1 MASFV
6 SPGVYVIEK
15 DLSDYPVALN
25 PSVVGLVGFANQGPI
40 NKATLVTSQQGLL
53 TTFGNPSESITGQAL
68 EGGTEILETTNSM
81 YFVRCSDSATAKDAS
96 STVQMGSCPAFALSA
111 GSYGVDHPLYL
122 SIQVNV
128 DGTNVYSTPKKFN
141 IPAGTSTGTSPS
153 QAAALKSVIGGSLDG
168 AGVGYY
174 FDSTDTTTGWVAAG
188 YAGSSVVLTAS
199 AYYNA
204 DRVGGGAVAGGDG
217 DTAGLFEVDPSGGN
231 AAAASSIDA
240 TGIHIVSTGGTTL
253 YPTTTFGYSV
263 QSLYPGIGY
272 NEGTNTD
279 GTTSGFSTQ
288 VLKTGGINTNVS
300 INKEGAAEESFRMSL
315 VASGS
320 FAEDQLNTGSTDL
333 KSQYVK
339 GYFTYQGSDAGV
351 TALTNFQDQLSS
363 NFVGARINGGNGTL
377 YVGTRPVGQAA
388 GGDDLSGINPRFCKF
403 IEGTYTL
410 AGGANG
416 TEEDTQLIGTVAEK
430 TGLYALDDD
439 TLNISMGAVPGIA
452 TQTVQNALVSL
463 AETSQNFLAVVSP
476 PEGLNSVQQA
486 IDWSNGQ
493 SDERTAALAS
503 NFAAVYWSWVKT
515 FDVIAQKDRY
525 YDPCIFAIRQMAYT
539 DDIGEPWFAPAGV
552 VRGRLTKPTEVEVSV
567 NQGDRDS
574 MYSGGNI
581 VNPIVNFPQQGIMIF
596 GQRTAQ
602 RTPTALDRVNVRRL
616 LIIIRKTL
624 LASTRRFVFE
634 PNDAITWEKIVNVVN
649 PLLDDILRRR
659 GLVDYKIV
667 CDETTNTPVRVDRN
681 ELWCKILLKPTKT
694 AEIVVFEL
702 NLTNQSATL

>member
-15 DLSDYPVALN
+15 DLSDYPVAIN

-40 NKATLVTSQQGLL
+40 NKATLITSQQGLL

-96 STVQMGSCPAFALSA
+96 SSVRIGSCPAIYFSA
-111 GSYGVDHPLYL
+111 GDYGNTYPLYL
-122 SIQVNV
+122 DVQVNV
-128 DGTNVYSTPKKFN
+128 DGTNVYPTPKQFN
-141 IPAGTSTGTSPS
+141 IPAGTVTGSNAS
-153 QAAALKSVIGGSLDG
+153 QAAALKKIIGGSLDG

-174 FDSTDTTTGWVAAG
+174 FDSTDTTTGWLAAG
-188 YAGSSVVLTAS
+188 YAGSGVQLSVS
-199 AYYNA
+199 AYYNS
-204 DRVGGGAVAGGDG
+204 DRDVSGREGDILPLYEVNAEGSPVIRGSASGVSSVTVGGVSLRPTGVGALA
-217 DTAGLFEVDPSGGN
+217 
-231 AAAASSIDA
+231 
-240 TGIHIVSTGGTTL
+240 
-253 YPTTTFGYSV
+253 YSV

-300 INKEGAAEESFRMSL
+300 INKDGAAEESFRMSMT
-315 VASGS
+315 ASGT
-320 FAEDQLNTGSTDL
+320 FAEDVLNTGSTDL

-339 GYFTYQGSDAGV
+339 GYFVAGAALSDAGV
-351 TALTNFQDQLSS
+351 TAFTNFQDQLSS
-363 NFVGARINGGNGTL
+363 NFLGNAIRGVQTDGDFSA
-377 YVGTRPVGQAA
+377 VNTRF
-388 GGDDLSGINPRFCKF
+388 NKF
-403 IEGTYTL
+403 IEGTYPL
-410 AGGANG
+410 SGGANG
-416 TEEDTQLIGTVAEK
+416 TEDATQLIGTVADK
-430 TGLYALDDD
+430 TGIYALDDD
-439 TLNISMGAVPGIA
+439 TLNISMGCVPGIA

-476 PEGLNSVQQA
+476 PEGLTTVQQA

-493 SDERTAALAS
+493 SDERTAAIAS
-503 NFAAVYWSWVKT
+503 NFAAVYWPWVKT

-525 YDPCIFAIRQMAYT
+525 YDPSIFAIRQMAYT
-539 DDIGEPWFAPAGV
+539 DDVGEPWFAPAGV

-602 RTPTALDRVNVRRL
+602 RTPTALDRVNVRRM

-634 PNDAITWEKIVNVVN
+634 PNDAVTWEKIVNVVN

-681 ELWCKILLKPTKT
+681 ELWCKVLLKPTKT